1 MKELHILKT
10 RRMDNGELRLLREF
24 SPQLNTNTRLVKGWI
39 IFLLAGFAFG
49 LVGLYMQIVKGHA
62 ITGMRDYV
70 VWGVYI
76 VNFIFFMG
84 LSYAGAL
91 VAGTLHLMKTDWR
104 KPIMRMAEILTV
116 VSIAIGPLFI
126 VLCIGRLDRLPYL
139 FQYGRIQ
146 SPITWDVIA
155 ISTDLIGCIIYL
167 YLSLIPDLAKLR
179 DFKELKGSSLRKK
192 MYRVLALGYQDTPQ
206 HNKIIK
212 RSKNMMAVIII
223 AIAIIVYSVLAWIF
237 SVTLQPGWHSTIFG
251 PYFVIAAVYSGT
263 GVLIILM
270 WIYRKIYNLEAYLTK
285 DHFVKIG
292 VLLLILA
299 AFFGYFTFSEY
310 LTKWYG
316 SESND
321 STLIDK
327 LFSEY
332 FVMFLISNYAG
343 VIIPL
348 IIVGIPK
355 LRSIN
360 SITFAAVVS
369 VVALWFNRYLIVV
382 PTLESPYLPIQDSR
396 PEYLYYSPTWVEL
409 ATSIGLFAM
418 FCLLFTLASKFV
430 PIIEVSGNAKKEQKP
445 EVVEAIP
452 PNVLKEKD
460 YEYAS

>member
-1 MKELHILKT
+1 MKNYLRDIKERHILKI
-10 RRMDNGELRLLREF
+10 RIMDNNELSLLREF
-24 SPQLNTNTRLVKGWI
+24 SPQLNTKTKLLRAWLL
-39 IFLLAGFAFG
+39 FLLIAFMFG
-49 LVGLYMQIVKGHA
+49 LFGLYMQITKGHV

-104 KPIMRMAEILTV
+104 QPIMRMAEILTV
-116 VSIAIGPLFI
+116 VSLIIGPLFI
-126 VLCIGRLDRLPYL
+126 ILCIGRLDRLYYL
-139 FQYGRIQ
+139 VLYGRIQ

-155 ISTDLIGCIIYL
+155 ISTDLIGCILYL
-167 YLSLIPDLAKLR
+167 YLSFIPDFAKLR
-179 DFKELKGSSLRKK
+179 DFKELNVKSWRKK
-192 MYRVLALGYQDTPQ
+192 LYRILALGYEDLPEY
-206 HNKIIK
+206 NKILK
-212 RSKNMMAVIII
+212 QSKNIMAAIII

-270 WIYRKIYNLEAYLTK
+270 WIYRKIYHLEAYLTK
-285 DHFVKIG
+285 SHFVKIG
-292 VLLLILA
+292 ILLLILA

-321 STLIDK
+321 SILIDK

-332 FVMFLISNYAG
+332 FWMFIISNYIG
-343 VIIPL
+343 VILPL
-348 IIVGIPK
+348 VIIGIPK

-360 SITFAAVVS
+360 SITFAALVC

-396 PEYLYYSPTWVEL
+396 TEWLHYSPTWVEL
-409 ATSIGLFAM
+409 STSIGCIAL

-430 PIIEVSGNAKKEQKP
+430 PIIEVSGNTAKK
-445 EVVEAIP
+445 
-452 PNVLKEKD
+452 LKSD
-460 YEYAS
+460 VSG